1 MKINK
6 IQMVEDTKGLQEL
19 RRIIRRE
26 KEQPKSKKVKK
37 IKYKFNKRQVLTYL
51 FNYANLFI
59 ESVPFEKQYQK
70 DLEIM
75 DGVKKLK

>member
-1 MKINK
+1 MKVNK

-26 KEQPKSKKVKK
+26 KEQPKKKKNKK

-59 ESVPFEKQYQK
+59 ESVPFEKGYQIGYK
-70 DLEIM
+70 FYWSEN
-75 DGVKKLK
+75 LK